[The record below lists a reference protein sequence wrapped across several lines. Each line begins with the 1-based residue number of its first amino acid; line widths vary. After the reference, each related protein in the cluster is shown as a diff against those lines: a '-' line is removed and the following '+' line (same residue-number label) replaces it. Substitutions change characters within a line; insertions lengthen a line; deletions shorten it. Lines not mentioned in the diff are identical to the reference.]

1 MVQAEQA
8 ATQVNGAIT
17 ELVRLEGV
25 KKHFPVTKGIVMR
38 RTVGLVKA
46 VDGISL
52 IIPEGQTYSLVGES
66 GCGKTTTSR
75 MVLMAEPTTEG
86 EISFQRLLRVEA
98 RVQFTRPGFGI
109 GGLCYEPL

>member
-1 MVQAEQA
+1 MMRTEHRGSAP
-8 ATQVNGAIT
+8 

-25 KKHFPVTKGIVMR
+25 KKHYPVTSGLILQ

-52 IIPEGQTYSLVGES
+52 TISEGQTYSLVGES

-75 MVLMAEPTTEG
+75 
-86 EISFQRLLRVEA
+86 SKK
-98 RVQFTRPGFGI
+98 I
-109 GGLCYEPL
+109 GL